1 MVLRQTRG
9 LIDKTLLENAR
20 QHITGCM
27 ESAVAASVPVVDVK
41 AQESDTR
48 FEKIDRQKNV
58 ATILKLIEMKSDNK
72 GFMRQ
77 MQVMLQEAQT

>member
-27 ESAVAASVPVVDVK
+27 ESAVAASVPVSDVK
-41 AQESDTR
+41 TQEGDVR

>member
-27 ESAVAASVPVVDVK
+27 ESAVAASVSGVK
-41 AQESDTR
+41 AQESDVR